1 MNKKRYEYWQG
12 TYNIIDNE
20 TGKVYNYVDDLVN
33 EQDKQIKEL
42 ENKLEH
48 YCQDK
53 WYIDLDKL
61 VNNNEE
67 FKQYQNKVAIK
78 YLKKL
83 KGLMN
88 ADLSA
93 YLTGLK
99 IRYSGSGI
107 DTLEYYIRYID
118 RMIEDLKNTNKI
130 KTSKK

>member
-61 VNNNEE
+61 VNNNEK

-78 YLKKL
+78 YLKNL

-93 YLTGLK
+93 YLTELK